1 MFRFFGNI
9 QFRKIIKFVLQTS
22 YNMTFQEYLDY
33 FEQILA
39 APQDVDPYGDEE
51 YFNYTKL
58 NWSRMNRWLK
68 RFEPNNDIKNLIGSI
83 TEPQHWIVITE
94 PWCGDAAHSVPQLYQ
109 MVKNNP
115 NIDFEIQLR
124 DTEPFL
130 IEDYLT
136 NGGKSI
142 PKLVIRND
150 VGHDKVIWGP
160 RPEKLQDMFL
170 ESKEKGLSFEETKEL
185 MQKWY
190 NEDKGEEIQRE
201 LLLALS

>member
-1 MFRFFGNI
+1 
-9 QFRKIIKFVLQTS
+9 
-22 YNMTFQEYLDY
+22 MTFQEYLDY

-39 APQDVDPYGDEE
+39 SPEEYDPYGREE
-51 YFNYTKL
+51 YLSYAKL

-68 RFEPNNDIKNLIGSI
+68 RFEPSDATKSLIAGI
-83 TEPQHWIVITE
+83 TEAQHWIVITE

-109 MVKNNP
+109 IVKNNP

-124 DTEPFL
+124 DKEPFL

-136 NGGKSI
+136 EGSKSI
-142 PKLVIRND
+142 PKLIIRND

-160 RPEKLQDMFL
+160 RPNKLQELFEQMKREGHEFG
-170 ESKEKGLSFEETKEL
+170 EMKEF

-190 NEDKGEEIQRE
+190 NEDKGEALQMD
-201 LLLALS
+201 LLAQLS

>member
-1 MFRFFGNI
+1 
-9 QFRKIIKFVLQTS
+9 
-22 YNMTFQEYLDY
+22 MTFQEYLSY

-39 APQDVDPYGDEE
+39 SPEEYDPYGDAE
-51 YFNYTKL
+51 YLNYTKL
-58 NWSRMNRWLK
+58 NWSRMNRWFK
-68 RFEPNNDIKNLIGSI
+68 RFEPNDAMKNVVASI

-109 MVKNNP
+109 IVKNNP

-136 NGGKSI
+136 HGSKSI
-142 PKLVIRND
+142 PKLIIRND

-160 RPEKLQDMFL
+160 RPQSLQSLYIQMKDEGKSFD
-170 ESKEKGLSFEETKEL
+170 EIKEV

-190 NEDKGEEIQRE
+190 NEDKGEELQRE
-201 LLLALS
+201 LLAQLG

>member
-1 MFRFFGNI
+1 
-9 QFRKIIKFVLQTS
+9 
-22 YNMTFQEYLDY
+22 MTFREYVDY

-39 APQDVDPYGDEE
+39 SPEDYDPYGNEE
-51 YFNYTKL
+51 YLNYTKL

-68 RFEPNNDIKNLIGSI
+68 RFEPQDAMKSLIASI

-109 MVKNNP
+109 MVRNNP

-124 DTEPFL
+124 DSEPFL

-136 NGGKSI
+136 DGSKSI
-142 PKLVIRND
+142 PKLIIRND

-160 RPEKLQDMFL
+160 RPEPLQRIYMQMKD
-170 ESKEKGLSFEETKEL
+170 EERPFEEIKEAL
-185 MQKWY
+185 QKWY
-190 NEDKGEEIQRE
+190 NEDKGEILQRE
-201 LLLALS
+201 LLAQLS

>member
-1 MFRFFGNI
+1 
-9 QFRKIIKFVLQTS
+9 
-22 YNMTFQEYLDY
+22 MTFQEYLDY

-39 APQDVDPYGDEE
+39 SPEDYDPYGDEE
-51 YFNYTKL
+51 YLNYTKL

-68 RFEPNNDIKNLIGSI
+68 RFEPNDATKSLIASI

-94 PWCGDAAHSVPQLYQ
+94 PWCGDAAHSVAQLYQ
-109 MVKNNP
+109 IVKNNP

-124 DTEPFL
+124 DKEPFL

-136 NGGKSI
+136 NGSKSI

-160 RPEKLQDMFL
+160 RPQPLQDLYMQM
-170 ESKEKGLSFEETKEL
+170 KEDGNSFEEIKEVL
-185 MQKWY
+185 QKWY
-190 NEDKGEEIQRE
+190 NEDKGEELQRE
-201 LLLALS
+201 LLAQLS

>member
-1 MFRFFGNI
+1 
-9 QFRKIIKFVLQTS
+9 
-22 YNMTFQEYLDY
+22 MTFQEYVDY
-33 FEQILA
+33 FDQILA
-39 APQDVDPYGDEE
+39 SPEDYDPYGNEE
-51 YFNYTKL
+51 YLNYTKL

-68 RFEPNNDIKNLIGSI
+68 RFEPQDAMKSLIASI

-124 DTEPFL
+124 DSEPFL

-136 NGGKSI
+136 DGSKSI
-142 PKLVIRND
+142 PKLIIRND

-160 RPEKLQDMFL
+160 RPEPLQRIYMQMKD
-170 ESKEKGLSFEETKEL
+170 EERPFEEIKEAL
-185 MQKWY
+185 QKWY
-190 NEDKGEEIQRE
+190 NEDKGEILQRE
-201 LLLALS
+201 LLAQLS

>member
-1 MFRFFGNI
+1 
-9 QFRKIIKFVLQTS
+9 
-22 YNMTFQEYLDY
+22 MTFQEYLDY

-39 APQDVDPYGDEE
+39 SPEDYDPYGDEE
-51 YFNYTKL
+51 YLNYTKL

-68 RFEPNNDIKNLIGSI
+68 RFEPNDITKTLIASM

-94 PWCGDAAHSVPQLYQ
+94 PWCGDAAHSLAQLYQ

-124 DTEPFL
+124 DKEPLL

-136 NGGKSI
+136 NGSKSS
-142 PKLVIRND
+142 PKLIIRND

-160 RPEKLQDMFL
+160 RPQPLQDLYTQMK
-170 ESKEKGLSFEETKEL
+170 KEGKPFAEINEA

-190 NEDKGEEIQRE
+190 NEDKGEELQKE
-201 LLLALS
+201 LLTQLS

>member
-1 MFRFFGNI
+1 
-9 QFRKIIKFVLQTS
+9 
-22 YNMTFQEYLDY
+22 MTFQEYLDY

-39 APQDVDPYGDEE
+39 SPEDFDPYGNTD
-51 YFNYTKL
+51 YFNYAKL

-68 RFEPNNDIKNLIGSI
+68 RFEPNEAVKNLIGGI
-83 TEPQHWIVITE
+83 TESQHWIVITE

-109 MVKNNP
+109 IVKNNP

-124 DTEPFL
+124 DQEPFL

-142 PKLVIRND
+142 PKLVIRNE

-160 RPEKLQDMFL
+160 RPQPLQDIYLQMKA
-170 ESKEKGLSFEETKEL
+170 EEKPFEEIKEVI
-185 MQKWY
+185 QKWY
-190 NEDKGEEIQRE
+190 NDDKGEELQRE
-201 LLLALS
+201 LLAELG

>member
-1 MFRFFGNI
+1 
-9 QFRKIIKFVLQTS
+9 
-22 YNMTFQEYLDY
+22 MTFQEYLDY

-39 APQDVDPYGDEE
+39 SPQDYPAYQDPE
-51 YFNYTKL
+51 YLNYAKL

-68 RFEPNNDIKNLIGSI
+68 RFEPNEEMKSMISSI

-94 PWCGDAAHSVPQLYQ
+94 PWCGDAAHSVAQLYQ
-109 MVKNNP
+109 IVKNNP

-124 DTEPFL
+124 DAEPFL

-142 PKLVIRND
+142 PKLIIRND

-160 RPEKLQDMFL
+160 RPQQLHDIFVQQ
-170 ESKEKGLSFEETKEL
+170 KEEGKPFEEIKEA

-190 NEDKGEEIQRE
+190 NEDKGAEIQRE
-201 LLLALS
+201 LLVSLQ

>member
-1 MFRFFGNI
+1 
-9 QFRKIIKFVLQTS
+9 
-22 YNMTFQEYLDY
+22 MTFQEYVDY

-39 APQDVDPYGDEE
+39 SPEDYDPYGNEE
-51 YFNYTKL
+51 YLNYTKL

-68 RFEPNNDIKNLIGSI
+68 RFEPQDAMKSLIASI

-109 MVKNNP
+109 IVRNNP

-124 DTEPFL
+124 DSEPFL

-136 NGGKSI
+136 DGSKSI
-142 PKLVIRND
+142 PKLIIRND

-160 RPEKLQDMFL
+160 RPEPLQRIYMQMKD
-170 ESKEKGLSFEETKEL
+170 EERPFEEIKEAL
-185 MQKWY
+185 QKWY
-190 NEDKGEEIQRE
+190 NEDKGEILQRE
-201 LLLALS
+201 LLAQLS